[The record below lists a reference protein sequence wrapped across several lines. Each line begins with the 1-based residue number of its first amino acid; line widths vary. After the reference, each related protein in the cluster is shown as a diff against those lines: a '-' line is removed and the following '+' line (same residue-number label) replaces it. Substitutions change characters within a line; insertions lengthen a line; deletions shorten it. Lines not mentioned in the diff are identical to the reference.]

1 VSDSDS
7 RAAAAGGASG
17 RMVQKKLRSGA
28 ARGRGGTKAAA
39 RGRGGAKAAAARRK
53 GTGRGALRGGASA
66 ALSVEQC
73 VMAASGGDAASGLA
87 GVQAE
92 TSSAAWQRDVSRFGP

>member
-66 ALSVEQC
+66 ALSAEQC
-73 VMAASGGDAASGLA
+73 LLAASGGDAASGRT

-92 TSSAAWQRDVSRFGP
+92 TSSAAWQRDVTRFGP